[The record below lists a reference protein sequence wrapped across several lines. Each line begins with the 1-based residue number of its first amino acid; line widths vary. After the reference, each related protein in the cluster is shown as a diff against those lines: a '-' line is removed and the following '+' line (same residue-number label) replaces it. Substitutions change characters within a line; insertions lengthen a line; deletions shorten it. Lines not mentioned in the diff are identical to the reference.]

1 VETIT
6 VSIAASLMLFGA
18 STWNVWTI
26 YRSFRTSVT
35 NQFQIESLSGKIVH
49 LDEVLTMSARMAA
62 STGDLKWEKRYRQF
76 EPDLDQAIK
85 QTTQLAPQVVK
96 AQSAQTD
103 TANLKLVEF
112 ENRAFALVREGK
124 RQEAFNLLL
133 SQDYDA
139 QKQIYAQGIE
149 NIVTNLKTE
158 TKTQLQSQSQRLLW
172 AIVFACV
179 SFPILLLGWLIVLSL
194 VRTYIRERQLAQ
206 DALLESQTSLLK
218 LNEQLETKAVQ
229 VLEQEQATK
238 QENEVLQADV
248 SQLLDV
254 VSAVEEGNLTVQA
267 IVSDRPTGLV
277 ADTLN
282 RLIEELTQIMSI
294 VLSSAQQV
302 TQGAGELQQLAVATT
317 VQAQQQTQSVSEVQ
331 ALMVNF
337 NHLSQDTAQQAL
349 VSDEAV
355 QQAQVAI
362 VQGQQEMVT
371 MTQEIGILQ
380 QGTEQI
386 VQRAQMLTNFVTL
399 ADQFSKDQKRV
410 AALTRVLALNAS
422 MIATRASGQQD
433 PEQFA
438 SVAREFEA
446 IATQVNDLAEKT
458 NQSLLQLQQ
467 RTDQIQTVVSGI
479 NQDVQDIS
487 NSVNQF
493 TLSVDQSREI
503 FNNIKTV
510 TDRVAMVGQ
519 QVTQSSQA
527 IATTAQLTLQSI
539 QEIATVTA
547 QTETHSHDT
556 REQAGLMDQLAHNL
570 LEKVRFFRLSENNS
584 DN

>member
-1 VETIT
+1 
-6 VSIAASLMLFGA
+6 
-18 STWNVWTI
+18 
-26 YRSFRTSVT
+26 
-35 NQFQIESLSGKIVH
+35 
-49 LDEVLTMSARMAA
+49 
-62 STGDLKWEKRYRQF
+62 
-76 EPDLDQAIK
+76 
-85 QTTQLAPQVVK
+85 
-96 AQSAQTD
+96 
-103 TANLKLVEF
+103 
-112 ENRAFALVREGK
+112 
-124 RQEAFNLLL
+124 
-133 SQDYDA
+133 
-139 QKQIYAQGIE
+139 
-149 NIVTNLKTE
+149 
-158 TKTQLQSQSQRLLW
+158 
-172 AIVFACV
+172 
-179 SFPILLLGWLIVLSL
+179 
-194 VRTYIRERQLAQ
+194 
-206 DALLESQTSLLK
+206 
-218 LNEQLETKAVQ
+218 
-229 VLEQEQATK
+229 
-238 QENEVLQADV
+238 
-248 SQLLDV
+248 
-254 VSAVEEGNLTVQA
+254 
-267 IVSDRPTGLV
+267 
-277 ADTLN
+277 
-282 RLIEELTQIMSI
+282 MSI

-302 TQGAGELQQLAVATT
+302 TQGAGDLEQLAVATT
-317 VQAQQQTQSVSEVQ
+317 QQAQQQSQSVSEVQ

-355 QQAQVAI
+355 QQAKVAI

-371 MTQEIGILQ
+371 MTQEIGILH

-438 SVAREFEA
+438 SVAREFET

-458 NQSLLQLQQ
+458 SSSLLLLQQ

-479 NQDVQDIS
+479 NQDVEEIS

-493 TLSVDQSREI
+493 TLSVDQSHEI

-539 QEIATVTA
+539 QEIATVAA
-547 QTETHSHDT
+547 QTESRSHDT
-556 REQAGLMDQLAHNL
+556 REQAGLMDRLAHDL
-570 LEKVRFFRLSENNS
+570 LEKVRFFRLSENSEQRTAVSYTHLTLPTNYS
-584 DN
+584 V